1 MNGIQK
7 LRKLS
12 SLTCAYFRNV
22 HEIEKLPSST
32 TKLDLANFP
41 NITNIKFSKKLINL
55 TDFDIDN
62 CKEIE
67 SLSPLSNLKNLKRLR
82 LIGNT
87 KVNDGYYSFE
97 RYIKN

>member
-22 HEIEKLPSST
+22 HEIEKLPSSI

-67 SLSPLSNLKNLKRLR
+67 SLSPLSNLKNLR

-87 KVNDGYYSFE
+87 KVKDEDYSLE